1 MQSVGAVQ
9 SLFLKRL
16 NAPMVL
22 LHLRGVFYFMAYRDF
37 YLHTYEDFENIHKK
51 NTHSFRLHNSVMYS
65 LRMYANLFNR
75 DMRKKLLN
83 ENSFC
88 NNCNSKEKLTID
100 HIIPISKG
108 GKNLESNVQI
118 LCTKCNLLKKDKI

>member
-1 MQSVGAVQ
+1 MG
-9 SLFLKRL
+9 KKK
-16 NAPMVL
+16 
-22 LHLRGVFYFMAYRDF
+22 
-37 YLHTYEDFENIHKK
+37 ENKK
-51 NTHSFRLHNSVMYS
+51 NKETEILQEKQEIVHQKNKEKK
-65 LRMYANLFNR
+65 
-75 DMRKKLLN
+75 KKLLN

-118 LCTKCNLLKKDKI
+118 LCGKCNLLKKDKI